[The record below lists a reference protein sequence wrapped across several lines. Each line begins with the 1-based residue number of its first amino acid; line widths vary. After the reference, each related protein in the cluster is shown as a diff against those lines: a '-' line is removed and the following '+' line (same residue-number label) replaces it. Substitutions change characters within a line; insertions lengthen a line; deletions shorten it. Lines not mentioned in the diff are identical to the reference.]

1 MSHFTVLVI
10 GDDVEKQL
18 QPYHEYECTG
28 IEDEYVID
36 VDTTDEVKE
45 YLERGLFV
53 GPRKDNGKIDDQ
65 YYEEQANEYLTEWKK
80 MTRLEYLQSK
90 GLTPEEI
97 EEEII
102 DYTGFKK
109 KEDGSWYRH
118 TNPNSKWDWWVIGG
132 RWAGFFKMKP
142 GGEGEVGRSGLFGT
156 PPAEEGYVDVVKK
169 KDIDFEGMLKESEDK
184 AAKSYD
190 EVYEVIKDTPIAESW
205 VSIRE
210 RIKDI
215 DEARKFY
222 HKQERVVAASGKLSP
237 WINIDD
243 YQVDRDVYIQREKNK
258 TFSTYAIVKDS
269 KWYAKGEMGW
279 WAVSSN
285 EVDQNDWNQKVMELI
300 ESVDDETLFTLVDC
314 HI

>member
-45 YLERGLFV
+45 YLERELFV

-80 MTRLEYLQSK
+80 ITRLEYLQSK

-97 EEEII
+97 EENII
-102 DYTGFKK
+102 DYHGFKK
-109 KEDGSWYRH
+109 KEDGNWYRH
-118 TNPNSKWDWWVIGG
+118 TNPNSQWDWWVIGG
-132 RWAGFFKMKP
+132 RWSGFFKLKP
-142 GGEGEVGRSGLFGT
+142 GGAGRAGSSGFFGT
-156 PPAEEGYVDVVKK
+156 PAEEGYVDVVKK
-169 KDIDFEGMLKESEDK
+169 KDIDFEGMLREAEDK

-190 EVYEVIKDTPIAESW
+190 VVWEVIKDTPVAESW
-205 VSIRE
+205 ASVRE
-210 RIKDI
+210 RFDNR

-222 HKQERVVAASGKLSP
+222 HAQERVIAASEKLSP
-237 WINIDD
+237 WFELDD
-243 YQVDRDVYIQREKNK
+243 YQVDRDVYIQREKNR

-269 KWYAKGEMGW
+269 KWYAKGKMGW
-279 WAVSSN
+279 WAISSD
-285 EVDQNDWNQKVMELI
+285 EVDQNEWNQKVMELI